1 MDPLR
6 AAGPRPSRPTWRM
19 LLGGSLLLAAIGVKF
34 WIIGRYAN
42 ATPFWDQWDGE
53 AAAVYVPF
61 YDSTLRFADL
71 LRPHNEHR
79 LLASRLLGLALTAAN
94 GLWDPIL
101 QMMANALI
109 HVGFGLAVIARFHR
123 SLDDDAFAGL
133 AIGLL
138 LILIPPY
145 AIESVLLGFQ
155 THFYAFLLLGFV
167 AVTTIA
173 VRPAFSPGW
182 LAGAVVAFAAF
193 FTLACGALVELA
205 AGLVVL
211 ARLALGV
218 THGLREWLGAALLL
232 AGFAVMLAFIP
243 PNQAVGA
250 QSAADFLGGLLLL
263 MSWPLLILG
272 LAGALIVN
280 LPALLLAV
288 RIVRRRPA
296 PAADEWALLGLVAWL
311 GLSMAA
317 IAYGRTD
324 AQAPRYL
331 DIAAAGLV
339 VNFLCA
345 ARLASGVGS
354 KIAATGW
361 SVVIVACLVAA
372 SLHLQRD
379 LANYRS
385 MTRLQE
391 ANVRTF
397 LATGAFP
404 PGAAEQ
410 RLALPYPKA
419 DRLAAQLADPRVQR
433 FLPSN
438 LQSAIPAAGGAAALP
453 RHDRLGW
460 LRDGLLAASGPVAIL
475 GLSGFAV
482 ALLFAPLFGANPLP
496 ALLLG
501 RIRRRGTR
509 TVSSGP

>member
-1 MDPLR
+1 
-6 AAGPRPSRPTWRM
+6 M
-19 LLGGSLLLAAIGVKF
+19 LLGGSLLLAAIGAKF

-61 YDSTLRFADL
+61 FDSTLRFADL
-71 LRPHNEHR
+71 LEPHNEHR
-79 LLASRLLGLALTAAN
+79 LLVSRLLGLALTAAN
-94 GLWDPIL
+94 GLWDPII

-138 LILIPPY
+138 LILAPPF
-145 AIESVLLGFQ
+145 AAESALLGFQ

-167 AVTTIA
+167 AVTAIA
-173 VRPAFSPGW
+173 SRPAFSPGW
-182 LAGAVVAFAAF
+182 LAGAAVAFAAF
-193 FTLACGALVELA
+193 FTLACGALVSLA
-205 AGLVVL
+205 GALVLL
-211 ARLALGV
+211 ARLALRV
-218 THGLREWLGAALLL
+218 TGGYREWLGAALLL
-232 AGFAVMLAFIP
+232 AGFAVMVAFIP
-243 PNQAVGA
+243 ANPAIGA
-250 QSAADFLGGLLLL
+250 HSAADLFDGLLLL
-263 MSWPLLILG
+263 TSWPLFVRG
-272 LAGALIVN
+272 LAGAATVN

-324 AQAPRYL
+324 AEAPRYL
-331 DIAAAGLV
+331 DIAAASLV

-345 ARLASGVGS
+345 ARLASGLGS

-361 SVVIVACLVAA
+361 SVLIMTCLVVFA
-372 SLHLQRD
+372 LHLPRE
-379 LANYRS
+379 LTEYRS

-391 ANVRTF
+391 ANVRAF

-410 RLALPYPKA
+410 RLALPYPNA
-419 DRLAAQLADPRVQR
+419 GRLAAQLADPRVQR

-438 LQSAIPAAGGAAALP
+438 LQSAIPSGDGAAGSP

-475 GLSGFAV
+475 GLSGFSV
-482 ALLFAPLFGANPLP
+482 LLLFTPLFGANPLP
-496 ALLLG
+496 ALLLA
-501 RIRRRGTR
+501 RTRRRGAR
-509 TVSSGP
+509 TASSGP